1 MMNYPTLDDFI
12 LLLPL
17 ALAGAIMLGSIP
29 VASKFKLTSLRIMG
43 AVLGALFGLIF
54 IEGLPALM

>member
-1 MMNYPTLDDFI
+1 MESFRLDDLV

-29 VASKFKLTSLRIMG
+29 VASKLKLTSLRIAG
-43 AVLGALFGLIF
+43 ALLGALFGLIF
-54 IEGLPALM
+54 IEGLPALV